1 MQIDGFVVTVWQPAG
16 YGERRWPRCRNAL
29 VPGIRRTSRYWVAGR
44 TTLNPERCGVW
55 RRRPRNWSVTPSVP
69 TLLP

>member
-44 TTLNPERCGVW
+44 TTL
-55 RRRPRNWSVTPSVP
+55 
-69 TLLP
+69 